1 MAAGQEME
9 ISEGQ
14 IAVHW
19 REENYYPAPAK
30 FIGQAN
36 ATDPAIF
43 ERFSELGS
51 ARAVWLWLR
60 SEDLKM
66 PVQRS
71 GDAELAWIEPTY
83 AAVHRVLTH
92 PSYAGAYVH
101 GRTRR
106 ERRVDDDGRIRQ
118 RARQLRRG
126 MQLMPASRRRP
137 GPSVA
142 AVVGGTARGPARYR
156 YARSASARIWGW
168 LHASA
173 RSA

>member
-1 MAAGQEME
+1 VWGDDDGE
-9 ISEGQ
+9 ILLHPDE
-14 IAVHW
+14 AV
-19 REENYYPAPAK
+19 RGV
-30 FIGQAN
+30 I
-36 ATDPAIF
+36 TAIF

-92 PSYAGAYVH
+92 PSYAGAYVY

-106 ERRVDDDGRIRQ
+106 E
-118 RARQLRRG
+118 
-126 MQLMPASRRRP
+126 
-137 GPSVA
+137 
-142 AVVGGTARGPARYR
+142 
-156 YARSASARIWGW
+156 
-168 LHASA
+168 
-173 RSA
+173 